1 MFGRRKK
8 NDDRLGP
15 STGWVKWATKFF
27 RFILY
32 PFIHPL
38 WFFVGVI
45 VVLVALIA
53 LPSYN
58 GVEFSDIPEWY
69 KKHIVAYYE
78 KAQKTV
84 ENGLIM
90 PLKDKTEQKLS
101 DIVGQNVNVKS
112 VDKKPGKDEMVSYDS
127 PRALTRK
134 VFEAAQDIP
143 VDVKA
148 TLERTDKLVRN
159 DIFKFRRDDNLG
171 LIYMENPEDLTD
183 IAEIVN
189 ANEIKVGAKVLFLY
203 GIYAEPSSQEG
214 IAAMQYLQNEIA
226 GKTIKCR
233 IVAYT
238 QDATA
243 TGICV
248 YDGININQ
256 RLVDLGYS
264 KDVSLN

>member
-1 MFGRRKK
+1 MFRRRKK
-8 NDDRLGP
+8 NEDRLGP

-38 WFFVGVI
+38 WFFVGVV

-53 LPSYN
+53 LPSYK
-58 GVEFSDIPEWY
+58 GVEFVDIPEWY
-69 KKHIVAYYE
+69 KHHIMTYYE
-78 KAQKTV
+78 KAQKTI
-84 ENGLIM
+84 ENGLVM
-90 PLKDKTEQKLS
+90 PLKDKAEQELS
-101 DIVGQNVNVKS
+101 DIVGRNVNVKS
-112 VDKKPGKDEMVSYDS
+112 VDKNPGKNEIVSYDY
-127 PRALTRK
+127 PRTVNRK
-134 VFEAAQDIP
+134 IFEAAQDVP
-143 VDVKA
+143 VDVEA
-148 TLERTDKLVRN
+148 TLKQAGGLVRN
-159 DIFKFRRDDNLG
+159 DIFKFRRNDNLG
-171 LIYMENPEDLTD
+171 LIYMENPEDL
-183 IAEIVN
+183 IGVAEVVN
-189 ANEIKVGAKVLFLY
+189 ANEIKIGAKVLFLY

-248 YDGININQ
+248 FDGININQ
-256 RLVDLGYS
+256 QLVDLGYS